1 MSNTIQPTGPHQP
14 PLPTAP
20 APGPHSLSTGS
31 THTGVTPDV
40 AHAPAR
46 PVIGRRQALMSGIG
60 GVLALG
66 ASLSLPPQARAQ
78 TPASGGTAAPAPAHG
93 AHGSA
98 SSAQN
103 PHAARQAQL
112 LEPNPAEFRRQ
123 YDAFVDGKPTQA
135 DGLKLDVPVLAD
147 NPSAV
152 PVRVVVT
159 LPVTDEDWCEE
170 LILLAERNPIPLA
183 CRIFFTPL
191 AGVAETAVRVR
202 LSQSQTIHALARMK
216 NGQILAARQEVTVA
230 ASGCGM

>member
-1 MSNTIQPTGPHQP
+1 MSKTILPTGPHQSP
-14 PLPTAP
+14 RPSAP
-20 APGPHSLSTGS
+20 ATVPHSLCTGT
-31 THTGVTPDV
+31 THAGVTPDV
-40 AHAPAR
+40 APPPSR
-46 PVIGRRQALMSGIG
+46 TVIGRRQALMSGIG

-78 TPASGGTAAPAPAHG
+78 TPASGDTGSPAPG

-112 LEPNPAEFRRQ
+112 LAPNPAEFKRQ
-123 YDAFVDGKPTQA
+123 YDAFVDGKPTRI

-159 LPVTDEDWCEE
+159 LPVTDRDWCEE
-170 LILLAERNPIPLA
+170 LILLAERNPVPLA

-191 AGVAETAVRVR
+191 AGVAEAAVRVR